1 MNMISNNHLW
11 KLSLFNNSTLAFR
24 LTLFVFGV
32 YMSNTSIV
40 NQYKQEIFLH
50 VNQISWFEDANNS
63 LNILICCNYP
73 NAKVEYIIISHT
85 ILNNINYSTFANDYA
100 NHIRLI
106 LSDIIKHKDKKTRR
120 ATPRNRP
127 SSQPFPLYG
136 EGLFPLPLKG
146 AGGSWS

>member
-1 MNMISNNHLW
+1 MNMISNNHLR

-63 LNILICCNYP
+63 
-73 NAKVEYIIISHT
+73 
-85 ILNNINYSTFANDYA
+85 
-100 NHIRLI
+100 
-106 LSDIIKHKDKKTRR
+106 
-120 ATPRNRP
+120 
-127 SSQPFPLYG
+127 
-136 EGLFPLPLKG
+136 
-146 AGGSWS
+146 